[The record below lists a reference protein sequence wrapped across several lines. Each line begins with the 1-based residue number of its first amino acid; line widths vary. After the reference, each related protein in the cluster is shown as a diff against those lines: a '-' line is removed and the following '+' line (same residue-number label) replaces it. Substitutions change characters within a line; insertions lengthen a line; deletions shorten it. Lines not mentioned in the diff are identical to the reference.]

1 MTAGAFRAIPET
13 MTELSALGIDAEDAL
28 VALAMTHPSYANE
41 QGEAEHNQR
50 LEFLGDAVLGFCA
63 ADLLYA
69 RYPEADEGT
78 LTRMRARL
86 VNAESLAEW
95 ARHNGVPAV
104 LRLGRGAEAG
114 GLRDSTNV
122 LADAV
127 EALIAAVYLGTG
139 LPAAQELCERVVA
152 ARLGQFAGPEQD
164 PKSALQERVQAK
176 GLGTPLYEVVRA
188 DGPDHE
194 RWFEVAVRVGDSEL
208 ARGRGRS
215 KRAAEFQ
222 AAEAAHQSEWF
233 KEEAE

>member
-1 MTAGAFRAIPET
+1 MS
-13 MTELSALGIDAEDAL
+13 ELNATLGIDAEDAL
-28 VALAMTHPSYANE
+28 VALALTHPSYANE
-41 QGEAEHNQR
+41 QGEPEHNQR

-63 ADLLYA
+63 ADLLFA

-86 VNAESLAEW
+86 VNADSLAQW
-95 ARHNGVPAV
+95 ARKNGIPEV

-127 EALIAAVYLGTG
+127 EALIAAIYLTGG
-139 LPAAQELCERVVA
+139 LPAAQTLCERVVA
-152 ARLGQFAGPEQD
+152 ARLGQFAGREQD
-164 PKSALQERVQAK
+164 AKSSLQERVQAK
-176 GLGTPLYEVVRA
+176 GLGTPAYEVVAA

-194 RWFEVAVRVGDSEL
+194 RWFEVSVRVGDTEL
-208 ARGRGRS
+208 GRGRGRS

-222 AAEAAHQSEWF
+222 AAEVAQQSDWF
-233 KEEAE
+233 KEEAK